1 MRRNYG
7 QSIIITFFNVFLS
20 TKATPKQNVKIS
32 PSFPHTHIQHAH
44 KQISLYFVSL
54 HIHICYLNVLLCIGL
69 FLFSVFLLLLKFF
82 WIFSSTNSSFQ
93 LCFFL
98 QKFISF
104 LALCLHINFVVGIVV
119 ANIQVSLFYCV
130 CILQFVFVHNKW
142 CTAVYC
148 EWLNTIFYIALV
160 VPFTHILAIITNFYL
175 PLINLCS
182 IYFWIVFPL
191 SWRRRGLLKAV
202 FIFVGKIIW
211 PNLFVYLQMV
221 NDTQSCSFVRT
232 PLAYVVGHVVVVLC
246 SMFALGYLLCSSALF
261 LHFFIYCFSLLRCV
275 L

>member
-1 MRRNYG
+1 MFSFQRK
-7 QSIIITFFNVFLS
+7 LL
-20 TKATPKQNVKIS
+20 QNKMSKFHQVS
-32 PSFPHTHIQHAH
+32 PHTHTTRTQTN
-44 KQISLYFVSL
+44 LT
-54 HIHICYLNVLLCIGL
+54 
-69 FLFSVFLLLLKFF
+69 LFSLSSYPHLLPQCPPLHRFISIQCFF
-82 WIFSSTNSSFQ
+82 YFYWNSFEFSVPRIRRFNSV
-93 LCFFL
+93 FFL
-98 QKFISF
+98 QKLISF

>member
-1 MRRNYG
+1 MMRRNYG

-32 PSFPHTHIQHAH
+32 PSFPTYTYNTH

-69 FLFSVFLLLLKFF
+69 FLFSVFFTFTEILLNFQF
-82 WIFSSTNSSFQ
+82 HEFVFST
-93 LCFFL
+93 LFFL

-148 EWLNTIFYIALV
+148 E
-160 VPFTHILAIITNFYL
+160 
-175 PLINLCS
+175 
-182 IYFWIVFPL
+182 
-191 SWRRRGLLKAV
+191 
-202 FIFVGKIIW
+202 
-211 PNLFVYLQMV
+211 
-221 NDTQSCSFVRT
+221 
-232 PLAYVVGHVVVVLC
+232 
-246 SMFALGYLLCSSALF
+246 
-261 LHFFIYCFSLLRCV
+261 
-275 L
+275 